1 MSNKIVTVS
10 KNNLP
15 INSDTGEYIFRYRV
29 VSDDKNRFSAWSPQ
43 YRLQA
48 PTINQIIAANNVAAL
63 PSPSFTAQTA
73 SDGSKVATVIW
84 NIPAFMSDIEKYD
97 VFIKWG
103 PSAGTASWEFFKTV
117 SAGSFSI
124 VKPSS
129 QTATVINIKIQS
141 VVYPKKV
148 LESQV
153 LYTIADKTFS

>member
-1 MSNKIVTVS
+1 MTNKIVTLN

-29 VSDDKNRFSAWSPQ
+29 ISNDRNRFSAWSPQ

-48 PTINQIIAANNVAAL
+48 PTISQILAANNIASLQAPTYTV
-63 PSPSFTAQTA
+63 QTVGSDKIA
-73 SDGSKVATVIW
+73 SIFW
-84 NIPAFMSDIEKYD
+84 NVPPAFSSVERYD

-103 PSAGTASWEFFKTV
+103 PASGTNSWEFLRTV

-124 VKPSS
+124 VKPTT
-129 QTATVINIKIQS
+129 QTATLINIKIQS

-153 LYTIADKTFS
+153 LYTLTDRSFS